1 MMTAE
6 DAKSNESRD
15 LHWMGEAIKLA
26 EAAAL
31 AGEVPVGALI
41 VDEATDKLVAIGHNS
56 PISDQ
61 DPTGHAEIAALR
73 AAASALG
80 NYRLVPGLTLYV
92 TLEPCTMCA
101 GAISHARI
109 SRLVYGAADPKGGA
123 IDSGVRFFQQLT
135 CHWRP
140 TVTSGV
146 LAQQSSS
153 LLRDFFKKRRATSS
167 Q

>member
-1 MMTAE
+1 MTA
-6 DAKSNESRD
+6 DQSQIRESRD

-26 EAAAL
+26 EAAAQ

-41 VDEATDKLVAIGHNS
+41 VDEATDKLVAIGHNR

-80 NYRLVPGLTLYV
+80 NYRLAPGLTLYV
-92 TLEPCTMCA
+92 TLEPCAMCA

-123 IDSGVRFFQQLT
+123 IDSGVRFFQQPT

-140 TVTSGV
+140 MVTSGV
-146 LAQQSSS
+146 LADHSSS
-153 LLRDFFKKRRATSS
+153 LLRDFFRKRRATSS
-167 Q
+167 